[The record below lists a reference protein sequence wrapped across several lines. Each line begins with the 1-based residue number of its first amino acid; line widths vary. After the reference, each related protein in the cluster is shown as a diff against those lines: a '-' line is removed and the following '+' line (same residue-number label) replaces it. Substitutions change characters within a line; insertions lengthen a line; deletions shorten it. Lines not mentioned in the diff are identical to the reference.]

1 MELQLLGRCCRMK
14 TSVKD
19 NKKMLLWNKI
29 NIVLGLIL
37 LAITILGLF
46 RKPFYLETAIT
57 SFMLGSYVLVS
68 AYLRRK
74 KITAELK
81 GETIADERSR
91 RSFEKAGFLAFFLLI
106 SVLMIS
112 GLANSIL
119 NLRLEYSMTVN
130 VILFACVFSW
140 MIISYYLDKKGEV

>member
-1 MELQLLGRCCRMK
+1 MK

-19 NKKMLLWNKI
+19 NKKLLLWNKI
-29 NIVLGLIL
+29 NIALGVLL
-37 LAITILGLF
+37 LAITIIGLF
-46 RKPFYLETAIT
+46 KKPFYLETTIT

-74 KITAELK
+74 KITAELEGK
-81 GETIADERSR
+81 TIADERSR

-106 SVLMIS
+106 AVLMIS
-112 GLANSIL
+112 GLSNSTFEL
-119 NLRLEYSMTVN
+119 GLEYTMTVN

-140 MIISYYLDKKGEV
+140 MFIGYYFDKKGEG

>member
-1 MELQLLGRCCRMK
+1 MK

-37 LAITILGLF
+37 LAITLLGLF
-46 RKPFYLETAIT
+46 RKPFYLETTII

-74 KITAELK
+74 KITAELE
-81 GETIADERSR
+81 GQIIADERSR

-106 SVLMIS
+106 AVLMIS
-112 GLANSIL
+112 GLANSIF
-119 NLRLEYSMTVN
+119 NLRLEYSMTIN

-140 MIISYYLDKKGEV
+140 MFIGYYIDKKGEA